1 MEIMYPQWVIHGGD
15 PDEDLNW
22 DLRDKKIATRLRC
35 ALCVVKVREFFKRI
49 PFMERKEEKSLA
61 IEYRR
66 DAEEKNGWNFMFD
79 NSGHV
84 KACEF
89 EIDNT
94 PWRLPIMNE
103 KKIESIQV
111 RPSIVEEMFVV
122 LEKHFNSK
130 NLNAFKEK
138 KDYSEDENDQNLD
151 AALEAE
157 NEDENIDDDDEDEN
171 AFEGRRTVKTTL
183 NGAKVRYNFDAGYF
197 EFEELLEV
205 VRPIM
210 NFLDTPMSHT
220 W

>member
-1 MEIMYPQWVIHGGD
+1 MADYLGHI
-15 PDEDLNW
+15 
-22 DLRDKKIATRLRC
+22 
-35 ALCVVKVREFFKRI
+35 KV
-49 PFMERKEEKSLA
+49 
-61 IEYRR
+61 
-66 DAEEKNGWNFMFD
+66 
-79 NSGHV
+79 
-84 KACEF
+84 CEF
-89 EIDNT
+89 EIDDM
-94 PWRLPIMNE
+94 PWRFMNE

-130 NLNAFKEK
+130 NLNAFKEE
-138 KDYSEDENDQNLD
+138 KDSSEDENETGDQNSE

-157 NEDENIDDDDEDEN
+157 NESDKNSEDENTEDDEDEN